1 VAETVIAQND
11 PTAVVV
17 YSERA
22 FTQAIYSTIAFK
34 LAAAG
39 LNARDQTGFV
49 QFMSE
54 TLKGPGDTIKYDL
67 IPNALGPGVLGDA
80 PVAGSE
86 LSLAPQ
92 QDTLYINQQR
102 NAILLKGRMSQQRI
116 PISLRDSAVVSNANW
131 GKEILDYG
139 LLNQLGGNT
148 NQGNLAYTG
157 NNATV
162 IPDANHWLLA
172 SGATPTTGNEAA
184 LSVANGLFSLSLIP
198 QAVAMAQGSLQFP
211 IKPVV
216 IKGVEIAGVLFLN
229 HLQVRDLKKNFNP
242 GEWGNIFALAMQG
255 GQVSGNPLFTGA
267 IGVYENVVMHQSR
280 RIPWGSNA
288 QNQWMVSPSLQLVA
302 GPGAL
307 GVTSVARAV
316 FVGAQAATMA
326 FGGAPAD
333 VGAPLRAS
341 WYEEILDA
349 GNQLRITIGFIWGTK
364 KTQFLSQD
372 YGQLTVSSYASPT
385 GA

>member
-1 VAETVIAQND
+1 MAETVIAQND

-22 FTQAIYSTIAFK
+22 FSQAIYSTIAFK
-34 LAAAG
+34 LAAMG
-39 LNARDQTGFV
+39 LSARDQTGFV
-49 QFMSE
+49 QFLSE
-54 TLKGPGDTIKYDL
+54 TLAGPGDTVKYDL

-80 PVAGSE
+80 PVSGSE
-86 LSLAPQ
+86 LSLSPV

-148 NQGNLAYTG
+148 NQTNLAYVG
-157 NNATV
+157 NNAT
-162 IPDANHWLLA
+162 IAPSANNWILA
-172 SGATPTTGNEAA
+172 SGAAATSGNETAMTV
-184 LSVANGLFSLSLIP
+184 SNGLFSLSLIP
-198 QAVAMAQGSLQFP
+198 QAVALAQGQLQFP
-211 IKPVV
+211 IKPVE
-216 IKGVEIAGVLFLN
+216 IKGVEIQGVLFLS

-267 IGVYENVVMHQSR
+267 IGVYENVVMHQTR
-280 RIPWGSNA
+280 RVPWGDA
-288 QNQWMVSPSLQLVA
+288 TQNQWMVSPSLQMVA
-302 GPGAL
+302 GPGCL
-307 GVTSVARAV
+307 GKTSIARAV

-326 FGGAPAD
+326 FGGAPSD
-333 VGAPLRAS
+333 MGAPLRAS
-341 WYEEILDA
+341 WYEELLDA
-349 GNQLRITIGFIWGTK
+349 GNQLRITIGFIWGVK
-364 KTQFLSQD
+364 KVQFLSQD
-372 YGQLTVSSYASPT
+372 YGMITISSYASPS
-385 GA
+385 GS